1 MFANRASGEILSL
14 GHWSERM
21 IMTRAAISRASKR
34 ARENLARGFAR
45 MRPFQRFRST
55 RLLIAPHD
63 LRTSDPTVANDIYA
77 GYFAFAG
84 RSVAA
89 NGVSPFDLPAPSSG
103 WAEALNSFIWLR
115 HMRAAN
121 TAITR
126 ANARDLVDDFITGKR
141 DRAPVA
147 ARPAVL
153 ARRLISFLS
162 HSPLLLEGADHD
174 FYHRFIQHCG
184 RSIRELN
191 FALLGPASG
200 LERLQAVLAMAL
212 ASLCL
217 DGLGHF
223 AGRAERLLAD
233 ELDRQILADGGHVS
247 RNPRVLADLLLDLL
261 PLREAYAG
269 RGMEAPRALLTAI
282 DRMMP
287 HLRMFRHGNGSLA
300 LFNGMGV
307 TQPDVMA
314 TLIAYDDARSR
325 AMEHAPYAGYER
337 MEAAT
342 TLVIADVGLPPP
354 RSSSGEACAGCL
366 SFELSSGLQAIV
378 VNCGT
383 PRHGSDALTLLARS
397 TAAHS
402 TVTVADTSS
411 ARFGV
416 FAGERRIVSGPRSVP
431 VRRDTRLGAFE
442 LVASHDGYLRQFGL
456 VHERSWTLRMDGE
469 QLEGEDRFSL
479 SGTSGAVPVTLRFH
493 LHPAVRA
500 SVVQEGAGALLMTAS
515 GEAWVFEASG
525 QQLRVED
532 SIFFAGSDTLRR
544 TAQLVIEA
552 DAAAISQISWRFSRL
567 GQQLRGTAPLPTSGS
582 S

>member
-1 MFANRASGEILSL
+1 
-14 GHWSERM
+14 M
-21 IMTRAAISRASKR
+21 IMTRAAIGRASSR
-34 ARENLARGFAR
+34 ARESLARGAAR
-45 MRPFQRFRST
+45 FRPFQRFRAT

-84 RSVAA
+84 RSVAT
-89 NGVSPFDLPAPSSG
+89 NGASPFDLAAPSRG
-103 WAEALNSFIWLR
+103 WAEALYGFIWLR

-141 DRAPVA
+141 DRDPVA
-147 ARPAVL
+147 ARPGVL

-174 FYHRFIQHCG
+174 FYDRFIQHCG
-184 RSIRELN
+184 RSISELN
-191 FALLGPASG
+191 FALLGPTSG
-200 LERLQAVLAMAL
+200 LERLQAILAMAL

-217 DGLGHF
+217 DGLDHF

-247 RNPRVLADLLLDLL
+247 RNPRVLAEVLLDLL

-287 HLRMFRHGNGSLA
+287 HLRMFRHGDGSLA

-307 TQPDVMA
+307 TLPDVMA

-325 AMEHAPYAGYER
+325 PMEHAPYAGYDR
-337 MEAAT
+337 MEAGMT
-342 TLVIADVGLPPP
+342 VVVADVGLPPP
-354 RSSSGEACAGCL
+354 RPLSGEACAGCL
-366 SFELSSGLQAIV
+366 SFQLSSGLQTIV

-383 PRHGSDALTLLARS
+383 PRHASESLTLLARS

-442 LVASHDGYLRQFGL
+442 LVASHDGYKRQFGL

-469 QLEGEDRFSL
+469 QLDGEDRFTL
-479 SGTSGAVPVTLRFH
+479 SGSRGPVPVVLRFH
-493 LHPAVRA
+493 LHPAIRA
-500 SVVQEGAGALLMTAS
+500 SLIQDGAGALLMTGP

-525 QQLRVED
+525 QQVSIED
-532 SIFFAGSDTLRR
+532 SIFFASSDSSRR
-544 TAQLVIEA
+544 TSQLVVEA
-552 DAAAISQISWRFSRL
+552 DAVATGQIGWRFSRL
-567 GQQLRGTAPLPTSGS
+567 GQQQRDAAPPQAGNHS
-582 S
+582 